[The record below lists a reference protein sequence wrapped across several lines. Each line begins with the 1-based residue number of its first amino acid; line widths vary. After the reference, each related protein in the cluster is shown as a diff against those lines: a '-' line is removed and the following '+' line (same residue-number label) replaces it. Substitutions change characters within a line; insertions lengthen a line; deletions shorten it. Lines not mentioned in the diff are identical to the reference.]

1 MTPRQRT
8 KVYRAK
14 SSKRSLKDKKRT
26 IDKCRPLLSLEEG
39 FCFYPKKMH
48 HDSIHKHIN
57 NSYREKQRD
66 LAQ

>member
-14 SSKRSLKDKKRT
+14 SSKLSLKDKKRT
-26 IDKCRPLLSLEEG
+26 IDKCCPLLSLEEG
-39 FCFYPKKMH
+39 FCFTGKMQR
-48 HDSIHKHIN
+48 DSIHKHMN